1 VRKTVAVGELKLG
14 MYVAE
19 LDRPWTDTPFKF
31 QGFVL
36 ENGEQIEIL
45 QKHCKVVFVDPDR
58 SEIVAKLADSTL
70 LPMKSAVDLSRT
82 KVAKYTEQASIEK
95 EFGTAVQR
103 HAAGMS
109 ALDEAVLAP
118 LKAGATLDA
127 QRVSEAVNG
136 LTESVLR
143 NPDAMLLFTQLKE
156 KGDYTHAHALDCS
169 VYMTVFGRFLE
180 MSPEDIALL
189 GHLGL
194 LMDVGKVRVPTALL
208 EKRERL
214 SEDEIAALRKHVEHS
229 ADILRETPQLPRALP
244 ELALLHHERH
254 DGSGYPK
261 KLKGKEIGL
270 FGAIAGIVD
279 TFAALTA
286 RRPYAEA
293 LAPSTA
299 LSILYKHRG
308 TLLDGFLVEQ
318 FIRCIGIFPLGSVV
332 ELSSGETG
340 IVIAQNL
347 AKRLQPRVMV
357 VRDAAGNALKPQKLV
372 DLSRAPKAANGE
384 AYRIRRT
391 LEYGRVPVPA
401 EGLFA

>member
-1 VRKTVAVGELKLG
+1 VRKTVPVGELKFG
-14 MYVAE
+14 MYIAE

-36 ENGEQIEIL
+36 ENQEQIAVL
-45 QKHCKVVFVDPDR
+45 QQHCKVVFVDPDR
-58 SEIVAKLADSTL
+58 SEVLAKLPDSTL
-70 LPMKSAVDLSRT
+70 AKSAVDLSRT
-82 KVAKYTEQASIEK
+82 KVAKYTEQAPIEK
-95 EFGTAVQR
+95 EFVTAVRQ
-103 HAAGMS
+103 HAAS
-109 ALDEAVLAP
+109 AAAFNEAVLAP
-118 LKAGATLDA
+118 LKAGGTLDA
-127 QRVSEAVNG
+127 HRVNEAVNG

-143 NPDAMLLFTQLKE
+143 NPDAMLLFTQLKQ
-156 KGDYTHAHALDCS
+156 KGDYTQAHALDSS
-169 VYMTVFGRFLE
+169 VFMAVFGRFLE
-180 MSPEDIALL
+180 MTPQDIALL

-194 LMDVGKVRVPTALL
+194 LQDIGKVRVPTTLI
-208 EKRERL
+208 EKRERVTEEEL
-214 SEDEIAALRKHVEHS
+214 GELRKHVEHS
-229 ADILRETPQLPRALP
+229 GAILHDTPHLPGPLA

-270 FGAIAGIVD
+270 IGSIAAIVD

-308 TLLDGFLVEQ
+308 TLLDGYLVEQ

-332 ELSSGETG
+332 ELNSGETG

-347 AKRLQPRVMV
+347 AKRLQPRIMI
-357 VRDAAGNALKPQKLV
+357 VRDAAGAELKPQKLI
-372 DLSRAPKAANGE
+372 DLSREPKTVSGE
-384 AYRIRRT
+384 PYRIRKT
-391 LEYGRVPVPA
+391 LEYGRVPVQA
-401 EGLFA
+401 ETLFC

>member
-1 VRKTVAVGELKLG
+1 VRKTVAVGELKFG

-36 ENGEQIEIL
+36 ENAEQIEIL

-58 SEIVAKLADSTL
+58 SEVLAKLPASAL
-70 LPMKSAVDLSRT
+70 AKSAVDLSRT
-82 KVAKYTEQASIEK
+82 KIAKYAEQAPIEK
-95 EFGTAVQR
+95 EFATAVRQ
-103 HAAGMS
+103 HAAS
-109 ALDEAVLAP
+109 AAALKDAVLAP
-118 LKAGATLDA
+118 LTAGGTLDA
-127 QRVSEAVNG
+127 RRVSEAVNG

-143 NPDAMLLFTQLKE
+143 NPDAMLLFTQLKS
-156 KGDYTHAHALDCS
+156 KGDYTQSHALDSS

-180 MSPEDIALL
+180 MSREDIALL

-194 LMDVGKVRVPTALL
+194 LQDVGKVRVPTGLI

-214 SEDEIAALRKHVEHS
+214 TEEELAALRKHIEHS
-229 ADILRETPQLPRALP
+229 GDILRETSGLPSALP

-254 DGSGYPK
+254 DGSGYPN

-270 FGAIAGIVD
+270 IGSIAGIVD

-308 TLLDGFLVEQ
+308 TLLDGYLVEQ

-332 ELSSGETG
+332 ELNSGETG

-347 AKRLQPRVMV
+347 AKRLQPRIMV
-357 VRDAAGNALKPQKLV
+357 VRDAAGNELRPQKLV
-372 DLSRAPKAANGE
+372 DLSREPKTASGE
-384 AYRIRRT
+384 PYRIRKT
-391 LEYGRVPVPA
+391 LEYGRVPVQP
-401 EGLFA
+401 ETLFAA

>member
-1 VRKTVAVGELKLG
+1 MRKTVPVAELKLG

-36 ENGEQIEIL
+36 EKPEQIEIL
-45 QKHCKVVFVDPDR
+45 QKSCKVVFVDPDK
-58 SEIVAKLADSTL
+58 SEVLGR
-70 LPMKSAVDLSRT
+70 LPDNLKSALDLSRT
-82 KVAKYTEQASIEK
+82 KVTKYAEQAPIEH
-95 EFGTAVQR
+95 EFANAARHHGATATAMR
-103 HAAGMS
+103 
-109 ALDEAVLAP
+109 EAVMGP
-118 LKAGATLDA
+118 LQAGGTLDA
-127 QRVSEAVNG
+127 QRINEAVNG

-156 KGDYTHAHALDCS
+156 KSDYTHSHALDCS
-169 VYMTVFGRFLE
+169 VFMMVFGRFLE
-180 MSPEDIALL
+180 MSREDIALL

-194 LMDVGKVRVPTALL
+194 LQDVGKVRLPTTLL

-214 SEDEIAALRKHVEHS
+214 SEDELGVLRKHVEHS
-229 ADILRETPQLPRALP
+229 ADILRGTPHLPANLA
-244 ELALLHHERH
+244 ELALLHHERY

-261 KLKGKEIGL
+261 KLHGEAIGVV
-270 FGAIAGIVD
+270 GSIAGIVD

-286 RRPYAEA
+286 RRPYADA

-308 TLLDGFLVEQ
+308 TLFDGFLVEQ
-318 FIRCIGIFPLGSVV
+318 FIRCIGIFPIGSVV
-332 ELSSGETG
+332 ELNSGETC

-357 VRDAAGNALKPQKLV
+357 IQDAAGNALKPQKLV
-372 DLSRAPKAANGE
+372 DLSREPKAPSGE
-384 AYRIRRT
+384 PYRIRRT
-391 LEYGRVPVPA
+391 LQYGRVPVPA
-401 EGLFA
+401 ETLFA

>member
-1 VRKTVAVGELKLG
+1 MRKTVPVAELKFG

-36 ENGEQIEIL
+36 DNQEQIEIL

-58 SEIVAKLADSTL
+58 SELLAKLPDSTL
-70 LPMKSAVDLSRT
+70 AKSAVDLSRT
-82 KVAKYTEQASIEK
+82 KVAKYAEQAPLEK
-95 EFGTAVQR
+95 EFATAVQQ
-103 HAAGMS
+103 HDATAA
-109 ALDEAVLAP
+109 AFAEAVLAP
-118 LKAGATLDA
+118 LKAGETLDA

-143 NPDAMLLFTQLKE
+143 NPDAMLLFTQLKA
-156 KGDYTHAHALDCS
+156 KGDYTQSHALDCS
-169 VYMTVFGRFLE
+169 VYLTVFGRFLE

-194 LMDVGKVRVPTALL
+194 LQDVGKVRVPTALI

-214 SEDEIAALRKHVEHS
+214 TEDELAELRKHVEYS
-229 ADILRETPQLPRALP
+229 ADILRATPQLPSALP

-254 DGSGYPK
+254 DASGYPR

-270 FGAIAGIVD
+270 MGSIAGIVD

-308 TLLDGFLVEQ
+308 TLLDGYLVEQ

-332 ELSSGETG
+332 ELSNGETG
-340 IVIAQNL
+340 IVVGQNL
-347 AKRLQPRVMV
+347 AKRLQPRIMV
-357 VRDAAGNALKPQKLV
+357 VRDAAGNPLKPQRLI
-372 DLSRAPKAANGE
+372 DLSREPKTASGE
-384 AYRIRRT
+384 PYRIRKT
-391 LEYGRVPVPA
+391 LEYGRVPVQA
-401 EGLFA
+401 EALFS

>member
-1 VRKTVAVGELKLG
+1 MRKTVPVGELKFG

-36 ENGEQIEIL
+36 ENQEQIDIL
-45 QKHCKVVFVDPDR
+45 QQHCKLVFVDPDR
-58 SEIVAKLADSTL
+58 SELLAKLPDSTL
-70 LPMKSAVDLSRT
+70 ARSAVDLSRT
-82 KVAKYTEQASIEK
+82 KVAKYAEQAPLEK
-95 EFGTAVQR
+95 EFATAVQQ
-103 HAAGMS
+103 HDATAA
-109 ALDEAVLAP
+109 AFAEAVLAP
-118 LKAGATLDA
+118 LKAGETLDA

-143 NPDAMLLFTQLKE
+143 NPDAMLLFTQLKA
-156 KGDYTHAHALDCS
+156 KGDYTQSHALDCS
-169 VYMTVFGRFLE
+169 VYLTVFGRFLE

-194 LMDVGKVRVPTALL
+194 LQDVGKVRVPTALI

-214 SEDEIAALRKHVEHS
+214 TEDELVELRKHVEYS
-229 ADILRETPQLPRALP
+229 ADILRATPQLPSALP

-254 DGSGYPK
+254 DASGYPR

-270 FGAIAGIVD
+270 MGSIAGIVD

-286 RRPYAEA
+286 RRSYAEA

-308 TLLDGFLVEQ
+308 TLLDGYLVEQ

-332 ELSSGETG
+332 ELSNGETG
-340 IVIAQNL
+340 IVVGQNL
-347 AKRLQPRVMV
+347 AKRLQPRIMV
-357 VRDAAGNALKPQKLV
+357 VRDAAGNPLKPQRLI
-372 DLSRAPKAANGE
+372 DLSREPKTASGE
-384 AYRIRRT
+384 PYRIRKT
-391 LEYGRVPVPA
+391 LEYGRVPVQA
-401 EGLFA
+401 EALFS